1 MKDKLVGVLGASG
14 KIGYNACLKLNDF
27 CRIRGGHRRENKE
40 LASLDNYEWVKVD
53 LNNLDELKSFCEGCD
68 VVLNC
73 AGPAYKI
80 KDRVAKAS
88 AEAGA
93 VYVDASDIL
102 MVNKEASKEL
112 NRDAVYILA
121 SGYVPGLSAVIPRII
136 ASNEFDKVEKLYCFQ
151 GGKQSFSAIAFTDI
165 ILSSITKSGYSD
177 SYYSHGEIVK
187 DVLKL
192 GEKVS
197 VPGFK
202 DSVFL
207 KAYLSSEM
215 KELADEL
222 GIGELHWYNMV
233 SDESMMALVM
243 DSFQL
248 IMTNEREEAI
258 NKIQEKCE
266 KTFKNVKTENEWSC
280 IRYEFYGEKNNKKIH
295 RTVMYTLDKE
305 EVVCGEISAE
315 TVKAVLK
322 NKPEN
327 GMYWANEVF
336 KNMNQNEISALAN
349 EDKLII
355 SDSDDQWI
363 KKIVN
368 AN

>member
-1 MKDKLVGVLGASG
+1 
-14 KIGYNACLKLNDF
+14 
-27 CRIRGGHRRENKE
+27 
-40 LASLDNYEWVKVD
+40 
-53 LNNLDELKSFCEGCD
+53 
-68 VVLNC
+68 
-73 AGPAYKI
+73 
-80 KDRVAKAS
+80 
-88 AEAGA
+88 
-93 VYVDASDIL
+93 
-102 MVNKEASKEL
+102 
-112 NRDAVYILA
+112 
-121 SGYVPGLSAVIPRII
+121 
-136 ASNEFDKVEKLYCFQ
+136 
-151 GGKQSFSAIAFTDI
+151 
-165 ILSSITKSGYSD
+165 
-177 SYYSHGEIVK
+177 
-187 DVLKL
+187 
-192 GEKVS
+192 
-197 VPGFK
+197 
-202 DSVFL
+202 
-207 KAYLSSEM
+207 M

-233 SDESMMALVM
+233 SNESMMALVM

-266 KTFKNVKTENEWSC
+266 ETFKNVKTENECSC

-315 TVKAVLK
+315 TVKVVLK

>member
-1 MKDKLVGVLGASG
+1 M
-14 KIGYNACLKLNDF
+14 
-27 CRIRGGHRRENKE
+27 NK
-40 LASLDNYEWVKVD
+40 
-53 LNNLDELKSFCEGCD
+53 
-68 VVLNC
+68 
-73 AGPAYKI
+73 
-80 KDRVAKAS
+80 
-88 AEAGA
+88 
-93 VYVDASDIL
+93 
-102 MVNKEASKEL
+102 
-112 NRDAVYILA
+112 DAVYILA
-121 SGYVPGLSAVIPRII
+121 SGYVPGLSAIIPRII
-136 ASNEFDKVEKLYCFQ
+136 VSKELDKVEKLYCFQ

-165 ILSSITKSGYSD
+165 LLSSITKSGYAD
-177 SYYSHGEIVK
+177 SYYSHGEIAK

-207 KAYLSSEM
+207 KAYLSNEM
-215 KELADEL
+215 KELAEEL

-243 DSFQL
+243 DSFQVL
-248 IMTNEREEAI
+248 MTNEREEAI
-258 NKIQEKCE
+258 NKIQAMCE
-266 KTFKNVKTENEWSC
+266 KTFKDVKNENEWSC
-280 IRYEFYGEKNNKKIH
+280 IRYEFYGDKDNKKIH

-305 EVVCGEISAE
+305 EVICGEIAAE

-322 NKPEN
+322 KKPEN

-336 KNMNQNEISALAN
+336 KDINQNDISALAN
-349 EDKLII
+349 KDKLII
-355 SDSDDQWI
+355 ADLDDQWI